1 MIDVRRLLSTVSQV
15 TGNSDVY
22 VRVNGELYPVESCRA
37 DRNGGS
43 IVSRR
48 LVLDITIPATEP
60 LEDGDVY
67 AGDVESEVDEIVAP
81 VAKRRGRPAKVVA

>member
-1 MIDVRRLLSTVSQV
+1 MIDVRRLLSTIAQV

-37 DRNGGS
+37 ERNGGS
-43 IVSRR
+43 IVLRR
-48 LVLDITIPATEP
+48 LVLEITIPESVE
-60 LEDGDVY
+60 EDGD
-67 AGDVESEVDEIVAP
+67 EEVVIP

>member
-48 LVLDITIPATEP
+48 LVLDITIPEP
-60 LEDGDVY
+60 VEEDGD
-67 AGDVESEVDEIVAP
+67 DVDEIVAP

>member
-48 LVLDITIPATEP
+48 LVLDITIPEP
-60 LEDGDVY
+60 VEEDGD
-67 AGDVESEVDEIVAP
+67 DDVDEIVAP

>member
-1 MIDVRRLLSTVSQV
+1 MIDVRRLLSTTAQV

-22 VRVNGELYPVESCRA
+22 VRVNGELYPVEACFA

-48 LVLDITIPATEP
+48 LVLEITIPEP
-60 LEDGDVY
+60 AEEDGD
-67 AGDVESEVDEIVAP
+67 EEVAAP
-81 VAKRRGRPAKVVA
+81 VAKRRGRPAKVLA